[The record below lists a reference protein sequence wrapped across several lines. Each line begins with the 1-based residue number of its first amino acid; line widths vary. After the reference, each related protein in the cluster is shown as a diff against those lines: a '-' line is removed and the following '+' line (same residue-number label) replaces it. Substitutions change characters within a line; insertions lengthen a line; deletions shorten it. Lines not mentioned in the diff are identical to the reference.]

1 PDDVDKWWH
10 LRLQIY
16 AICFLIFCLI
26 AAIKQK
32 GDVKFILYIV
42 MALIVG
48 DVWDRLTTPGIA
60 TFVNSDYILIGILLI
75 IIILYVRN
83 KFRNAKQLR
92 HKARNN
98 NLHY

>member
-1 PDDVDKWWH
+1 MWWH

-16 AICFLIFCLI
+16 AICFLLFCII

-42 MALIVG
+42 MTLIVG
-48 DVWDRLTTPGIA
+48 DVWDRLTTAGIA
-60 TFVNSDYILIGILLI
+60 TFVNSDYILIGILII

-83 KFRNAKQLR
+83 KVSNARQIQHKTRNT
-92 HKARNN
+92 
-98 NLHY
+98 